1 MTMIRKT
8 GLAAGMSL
16 LWFCDEIWVFGDVI
30 TEGMR
35 KEIDFC
41 RNLNITIRYP
51 KEREIIKV
59 LGGTNTV
66 E

>member
-1 MTMIRKT
+1 
-8 GLAAGMSL
+8 MSL